1 MSPATTPRN
10 DANSHCALR
19 TPHCALSLLSRRH
32 MLRALG
38 AGALGVASL
47 GLSLPSAG
55 ATPEATRH
63 AIKKLIGAAP
73 VKAGKI
79 TIQMPQIAENGH
91 TVPLT
96 VSVDSP
102 MSAGDYVQAIHVL
115 AEGNPNPEVASFYF
129 SPRSGKA
136 EVSTRMRLA
145 KTQDVLALAVLSDGS
160 VYHVRTDV
168 KVTIGGCG

>member
-1 MSPATTPRN
+1 MSDCRFDVA
-10 DANSHCALR
+10 
-19 TPHCALSLLSRRH
+19 LSRRR

-47 GLSLPSAG
+47 GVSPPPAA
-55 ATPEATRH
+55 ATPEATQH
-63 AIKKLIGAAP
+63 AIKKLIGTTP
-73 VKAGKI
+73 VKTGKI
-79 TIQMPQIAENGH
+79 TIQLPQIAENGH

-102 MSAGDYVQAIHVL
+102 MTAGDYVQAIHVL

-145 KTQDVLALAVLSDGS
+145 KTQNVVALAVLSNGS
-160 VYHVRTDV
+160 VYQIKTDV

>member
-1 MSPATTPRN
+1 MSECRLPAPV
-10 DANSHCALR
+10 
-19 TPHCALSLLSRRH
+19 SRRH

-47 GLSLPSAG
+47 GVALPSVG
-55 ATPEATRH
+55 ATPETTRQ
-63 AIKKLIGAAP
+63 AIKKLIGAVPAQ
-73 VKAGKI
+73 AGKI
-79 TIQMPQIAENGH
+79 TIHMPQIAEDGH

-96 VSVDSP
+96 VSVESP
-102 MSAGDYVQAIHVL
+102 MTAGDYVQVIHVL

-145 KTQDVLALAVLSDGS
+145 KTQDVVALAVLSDGS
-160 VYHVRTDV
+160 VYQARTDV